1 MNILLDTDMRAKIAD
16 FGMVKYKSSSSM
28 MTKTAVGTYAWM
40 APEVMNEEPY
50 NEKVDIYGFGM
61 VLWEMVTNEIPFSG
75 MNQMA
80 LLRTVALHKQHPPL
94 PPASIDHPQQLLS
107 LIERCWHSDPTSR
120 MSLDEILDTLLQIEK
135 STQPNNNNNTVT
147 LVPVDPQSPEFERLI
162 VSFKSSMQQHHADY
176 VIQRI
181 KKNQKPVSH
190 FLIYN
195 TTIFFE
201 LFLYRIQ
208 VSFSNE
214 DRESITDRCLYAV
227 Y

>member
-1 MNILLDTDMRAKIAD
+1 MNVLLDNDMRAKIAD

-61 VLWEMVTNEIPFSG
+61 VLWEMVTNEIPFSE
-75 MNQMA
+75 MNHMA
-80 LLRTVALHKQHPPL
+80 LLRAVALQKKHPPL
-94 PPASIDHPQQLLS
+94 PPASVDHPQQLLS
-107 LIERCWHSDPTSR
+107 LIERCWHSDPTSW

-135 STQPNNNNNTVT
+135 STQPNNNAVT

-176 VIQRI
+176 VIHRI
-181 KKNQKPVSH
+181 KKNQKPVYH
-190 FLIYN
+190 F
-195 TTIFFE
+195 
-201 LFLYRIQ
+201 FL
-208 VSFSNE
+208 
-214 DRESITDRCLYAV
+214 
-227 Y
+227 